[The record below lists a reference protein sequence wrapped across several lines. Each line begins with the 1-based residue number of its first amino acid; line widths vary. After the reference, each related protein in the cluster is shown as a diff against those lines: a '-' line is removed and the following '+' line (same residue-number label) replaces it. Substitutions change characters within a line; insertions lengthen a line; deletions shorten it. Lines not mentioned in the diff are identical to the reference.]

1 MKREDVLRKGPY
13 PMLIDGR
20 EVPSQS
26 RKTFASVD
34 PSTGQ
39 KLAEVYE
46 ADEADVG
53 LDGYVGAANAA
64 GIHGGWNQR
73 QSLTSPQGLHA
84 IVP

>member
-53 LDGYVGAANAA
+53 LAVEAATRAFDK
-64 GIHGGWNQR
+64 R
-73 QSLTSPQGLHA
+73 RRLSLPKER
-84 IVP
+84 